1 MEAHAVRID
10 DLHLADF
17 LLQDVEFVA
26 QETKLDV
33 LGGEGIAIMEF
44 QPLTQFKFVHQL
56 VRAHGP
62 GLRQTGGHGVARHGF
77 HEGVM

>member
-10 DLHLADF
+10 DLHPRTF
-17 LLQDVEFVA
+17 SQDVEFVA

-44 QPLTQFKFVHQL
+44 QPPHAV
-56 VRAHGP
+56 
-62 GLRQTGGHGVARHGF
+62 
-77 HEGVM
+77 